1 MADSVDPT
9 VQRLALRLQLR
20 QLRIDADL
28 TQKDVAQRLE
38 WSPSKILRIESGEN
52 GVSATDLQAL
62 LRVYKVT
69 DPRRAEELAKL
80 AREGRRTVAGAYDD
94 VLSKEIQLL
103 QRYEKSASII
113 RQFEPIVVPGLLQ
126 TREYAET
133 MLRLYALPEDSDRD
147 IQRRIE
153 ARLERQE
160 LLERDDPPEMFFI
173 LDEAVVRRRIGY
185 EAHSDAG
192 RSVMR
197 QQIEYLKKINEIP
210 RVTIQIMPFALGG
223 YQGMRSPFVVI
234 EFAEA
239 ALNDLLYLESVNGE
253 YIKQEEPSETRPYLE
268 QFWDMENKAT
278 PRDQL
283 NGFLDEVLHSMDADR
298 AAEGSAITT

>member
-28 TQKDVAQRLE
+28 TQKDVAKQLE

-62 LRVYKVT
+62 LRVYKIT
-69 DPRRAEELAKL
+69 DPRRTEELAKL
-80 AREGRRTVAGAYDD
+80 AREGRRASTGVYDD

-133 MLRLYALPEDSDRD
+133 MLRLYASPDDSERV
-147 IQRRIE
+147 IQRRID

-185 EAHSDAG
+185 EAPGDTG

-197 QQIEYLKKINEIP
+197 QQIDYLKKINENP
-210 RVTIQIMPFALGG
+210 RVSIQIMPFTLGG
-223 YQGMRSPFVVI
+223 YQGMRGPFVVI
-234 EFAEA
+234 EFGEA
-239 ALNDLLYLESVNGE
+239 ALNDLLYLENVSGIYV
-253 YIKQEEPSETRPYLE
+253 KQEEPSDTRPYLE
-268 QFWDMENKAT
+268 QFWDMESKAT
-278 PRDQL
+278 TKDEL
-283 NGFLDEVLHSMDADR
+283 NGFLDEVLRSMDADR
-298 AAEGSAITT
+298 AAAGDTTTT

>member
-1 MADSVDPT
+1 MAESVDPA

-20 QLRIDADL
+20 QLRVGATL
-28 TQKDVAQRLE
+28 TQKDVAKQLE

-62 LRVYKVT
+62 LRIYKVT
-69 DPRRAEELAKL
+69 DPRRTEELTKL
-80 AREGRRTVAGAYDD
+80 AREGRKPSTSSYDD

-103 QRYEKSASII
+103 QRYEKAASII

-126 TREYAET
+126 TREYAESI
-133 MLRLYALPEDSDRD
+133 LRLYASPDDSERV

-153 ARLERQE
+153 SRLERQE

-173 LDEAVVRRRIGY
+173 LDEAAVRRRIGY
-185 EAHSDAG
+185 EAGGDAG

-197 QQIEYLKKINEIP
+197 QQIEYLKKINEHP
-210 RVTIQIMPFALGG
+210 RITIQIMRFLLGG
-223 YQGMRSPFVVI
+223 YQGMRGPFVVI

-239 ALNDLLYLESVNGE
+239 ALNDLLYLETVDGE
-253 YIKQEEPSETRPYLE
+253 YIKQEEPSDTRPYLE
-268 QFWDMENKAT
+268 QFWEMESVAT
-278 PRDQL
+278 AKDEL
-283 NGFLDEVLHSMDADR
+283 NDLLDDVLRSMDSDEAG
-298 AAEGSAITT
+298 EFGSVTT